1 MANFCNLVPPCVAG
15 PAADS
20 EAEMIVLSEDN
31 YKDLIG
37 KQIKVIAVA
46 SSENELEIEKEK
58 EVNVKIIA
66 AADKTDEEQVAA
78 SAPPEKVDSNQQS
91 TVGYFL
97 SKNICLRKGE
107 IEVLFTNLHKL
118 DWIQ

>member
-1 MANFCNLVPPCVAG
+1 
-15 PAADS
+15 
-20 EAEMIVLSEDN
+20 MIVLSEDN

-46 SSENELEIEKEK
+46 SSENKSEIEKNK

-78 SAPPEKVDSNQQS
+78 SSPPKKVDSNQQS

-97 SKNICLRKGE
+97 SKNILRKVE
-107 IEVLFTNLHKL
+107 IEVLFTNLHNRIGFNRVVHIHL
-118 DWIQ
+118 LGIHT

>member
-1 MANFCNLVPPCVAG
+1 MGVDSAVSSRAVQKSASKIKMAAVHTG

-97 SKNICLRKGE
+97 SK
-107 IEVLFTNLHKL
+107 
-118 DWIQ
+118 

>member
-1 MANFCNLVPPCVAG
+1 
-15 PAADS
+15 
-20 EAEMIVLSEDN
+20 MIVLSEDN

-46 SSENELEIEKEK
+46 SSENELEIEKQK

-78 SAPPEKVDSNQQS
+78 STPPEKVDSNQQS
-91 TVGYFL
+91 TVGYFFQKIYVCSRL
-97 SKNICLRKGE
+97 
-107 IEVLFTNLHKL
+107 KL
-118 DWIQ
+118 KHHLLIYIKSDCIQ

>member
-1 MANFCNLVPPCVAG
+1 
-15 PAADS
+15 
-20 EAEMIVLSEDN
+20 MIVLSEDN

-46 SSENELEIEKEK
+46 SSEKELEIEKQK

-66 AADKTDEEQVAA
+66 ADEEQVAA
-78 SAPPEKVDSNQQS
+78 SSPPEKVDSNQQS

-97 SKNICLRKGE
+97 SKKY
-107 IEVLFTNLHKL
+107 V
-118 DWIQ
+118 

>member
-1 MANFCNLVPPCVAG
+1 
-15 PAADS
+15 
-20 EAEMIVLSEDN
+20 MIVLSEDN

-46 SSENELEIEKEK
+46 SSEKELEIEKQK

-66 AADKTDEEQVAA
+66 ADEEQVAA
-78 SAPPEKVDSNQQS
+78 SSPPEKVDSNQQS

-97 SKNICLRKGE
+97 SKNICLRYAHLFSLRKVE
-107 IEVLFTNLHKL
+107 IEVLFT
-118 DWIQ
+118 